1 MVCSRVLADPNK
13 PLYLRGLDAVERIGN
28 LLPHPFWLFCWL
40 IVGVVLLSAGLESA
54 NVEVKTPETQ
64 VLRTGGAP
72 GREIKVGADYT
83 GTTLEL
89 RSASRSGRLSHLFV
103 EIRQGE
109 TLLFERPVGLSDLAH
124 LELGPK
130 TDPPLAR
137 PGLYRAHVVARS
149 ETIRMR
155 SLLSATGLQWIVLNL
170 VENFAHFAPLGLV
183 LVMLMGV
190 AIAEGAGLIATVMRA
205 VALSVPQRFI
215 TPVLFALA
223 ACGNIGSDAG
233 VVVIPPLAAAIFK
246 QMGRNPIVGL
256 LVGYVGAT
264 AGFTANLL
272 PAGTDVLAM
281 SLTNAA
287 TGNDPEISVLANWY
301 FMVVSVFFLAILGT
315 VVTRYFVE
323 PRLGAGPGMKGGE
336 VEGLSPTE
344 KRGLVWGLGAIALV
358 SMVWLATLVPEQG
371 ILRNADPDLFWRS
384 PFFKGVVPIL
394 FTLFAA
400 GGVAY
405 GKAVGTVKKADDVL
419 NFMGDAMKRM
429 GPYIVLVLAISQF
442 TEAFQFTALDRLIAI
457 EGAALLRGLGFESY
471 PIPFF
476 IAFVTA
482 VAVANIFMGSAS
494 AKWAIFAPIFVPMF
508 MSLNYH
514 PAFTQLL
521 YRVGDSITNCVSPLY
536 PFFPLLLGWIAEV
549 DRDKAKVGTVLSY
562 LVPYATVLLIGWVLM
577 LIVWYLLGL
586 PVGPGSPIHL

>member
-1 MVCSRVLADPNK
+1 MVCSRVLADPKK
-13 PLYLRGLDAVERIGN
+13 PLYLRGLDVVERVGN
-28 LLPHPFWLFCWL
+28 VLPHPFWLFCWL
-40 IVGVVLLSAGLESA
+40 IVGIVLLSAGLESA
-54 NVEVKTPETQ
+54 GVAVHTPETQ
-64 VLRTGGAP
+64 VLRTQGSP
-72 GREIKVGADYT
+72 GRTVQVGPDFESATFD
-83 GTTLEL
+83 LKN
-89 RSASRSGRLSHLFV
+89 ASRSSRLKNLFV
-103 EIRQGE
+103 EVRQGD
-109 TLLFERPVGLSDLAH
+109 TLLSERSIPLAS
-124 LELGPK
+124 LANLVVAAK
-130 TDPPLAR
+130 TDPPLSK
-137 PGLYRAHVVARS
+137 PGTYSVHVVARS
-149 ETIRMR
+149 QRIAMR
-155 SLLSATGLQWIVLNL
+155 SLLSAEGLQWIVLNL

-190 AIAEGAGLIATVMRA
+190 AIAEGAGLIAAVMRA
-205 VALSVPQRFI
+205 VALAVPQRFI
-215 TPVLFALA
+215 VPVLFALA

-301 FMVVSVFFLAILGT
+301 FMVASVVFLAVLGT
-315 VVTRYFVE
+315 LVTKYFVE
-323 PRLGAGPGMKGGE
+323 PRLGAGPGTGGGA
-336 VEGLSPTE
+336 VEGLSALE
-344 KRGLVWGLGAIALV
+344 KKGLVWGLGAVAVVFGI
-358 SMVWLATLVPEQG
+358 WLITLVPANG
-371 ILRNADPDLFWRS
+371 VLRHADPDMFWRS
-384 PFFKGVVPIL
+384 PFFKGLVPIL
-394 FTLFAA
+394 FTLFAV

-405 GKAVGTVKKADDVL
+405 GKAVGTVNKSDDVL
-419 NFMGDAMKRM
+419 TFMGDAMKRM

-457 EGAALLRGLGFESY
+457 QGAALLRGLGFENY

-476 IAFVTA
+476 IAFVVA
-482 VAVANIFMGSAS
+482 VAVANVFMGSAS

-508 MSLNYH
+508 MTLGYH

-549 DRDKAKVGTVLSY
+549 DKSKSKVGTVLSY
-562 LVPYATVLLIGWVLM
+562 LVPYATVLLIGWVIM
-577 LIVWYLLGL
+577 LIIWYLLGL

>member
-1 MVCSRVLADPNK
+1 MVEPKK
-13 PLYLRGLDAVERIGN
+13 PLYLRGLDVVEHVGN
-28 LLPHPFWLFCWL
+28 RLPHPFWLFCWL
-40 IVGVVLLSAGLESA
+40 IVGTVLLSAGLESA
-54 NVEVKTPETQ
+54 GVAVHTPETQ
-64 VLRTGGAP
+64 VLRTDGVA
-72 GREIKVGADYT
+72 GREITVGTSFSGLKLD
-83 GTTLEL
+83 L
-89 RSASRSGRLSHLFV
+89 RSASRSSRLKNLFV

-109 TLLFERPVGLSDLAH
+109 TLLHERPISLSDLVNLPVTAS
-124 LELGPK
+124 L
-130 TDPPLAR
+130 DPPLSK
-137 PGLYRAHVVARS
+137 PGEYRVHVVGRS
-149 ETIRMR
+149 QRIAMR
-155 SLLSATGLQWIVLNL
+155 SLLSAEGLEWIVLNL

-190 AIAEGAGLIATVMRA
+190 SIAEGAGLIASVMRA
-205 VALSVPQRFI
+205 VALSVPPRFI

-233 VVVIPPLAAAIFK
+233 VVVIPPLAAAIFR

-256 LVGYVGAT
+256 IIGYVGAT

-301 FMVVSVFFLAILGT
+301 FMVVSVFFLAGLGT
-315 VVTRYFVE
+315 FVTHYFVE
-323 PRLGAGPGMKGGE
+323 PRLGAGPGQQGGK
-336 VEGLSPTE
+336 VEGLSTLE
-344 KRGLVWGLGAIALV
+344 KKGLVWGLGAVAVASGI
-358 SMVWLATLVPEQG
+358 WLMTLLPAQG
-371 ILRNADPDLFWRS
+371 ILRHSDADLFWRS
-384 PFFKGVVPIL
+384 PFFKGLVPIL
-394 FTLFAA
+394 FTLFAV

-419 NFMGDAMKRM
+419 GFMGDAMQRM
-429 GPYIVLVLAISQF
+429 GPYVVLVLAISQF
-442 TEAFQFTALDRLIAI
+442 TEAFQFTAMDRLIAI
-457 EGAALLRGLGFESY
+457 QGADILRSLGFENY

-476 IAFVTA
+476 IAFI
-482 VAVANIFMGSAS
+482 VAVAIANVFMGSAS

-508 MSLNYH
+508 MTLGYH

-521 YRVGDSITNCVSPLY
+521 YRLGDSITNCVSPLY

-549 DRDKAKVGTVLSY
+549 DKERAKVGTVLSY
-562 LVPYATVLLIGWVLM
+562 LVPYASLLLIGWVIM
-577 LIVWYLLGL
+577 LIIWYLLGL